1 MASVLELITYPVKA
15 CAGTS
20 VAATTLTDAGL
31 AHDRTFMVLDETG
44 EARTQRRNPR
54 LALVKPEVSAGGD
67 RMTLTAPGVEPIE
80 FETVRDTGH
89 DSSRRPSNDPR
100 RREVTLFGRPLGGI
114 DQGDPA
120 ADWFTEV
127 LGAPSRLV
135 RVPPDHDRI
144 SDGQTPGPVGYADG
158 FAILLASPPSLDL
171 LNERLAER
179 GGQPLPMDRFRPNI
193 VVGGWDRPHTEDLA
207 RRIGIGGAELGYARL
222 CLRCAVTMVDQAS
235 AVPSGPEPIRALSGY
250 RRANGG
256 VAFGANFSV
265 TKPGDLA
272 VGDEVR
278 VSSWGESVLAQP

>member
-1 MASVLELITYPVKA
+1 MASVLELITYPVKG

-31 AHDRTFMVLDETG
+31 AHDRTFMVLDESG

-54 LALVKPEVSAGGD
+54 LALVKSEVGEDGD
-67 RMTLTAPGVEPIE
+67 RLTLTAPGIEPLG
-80 FETVRDTGH
+80 FETVRGAV
-89 DSSRRPSNDPR
+89 PNQR
-100 RREVTLFGRPLGGI
+100 RREVTLFGKPLSGI

-120 ADWFTEV
+120 ADWFTRV

-207 RRIGIGGAELGYARL
+207 RRIGIGGAELGYAKL

-272 VGDEVR
+272 VGDEVQ
-278 VSSWGESVLAQP
+278 VSSWGESVLAQPG